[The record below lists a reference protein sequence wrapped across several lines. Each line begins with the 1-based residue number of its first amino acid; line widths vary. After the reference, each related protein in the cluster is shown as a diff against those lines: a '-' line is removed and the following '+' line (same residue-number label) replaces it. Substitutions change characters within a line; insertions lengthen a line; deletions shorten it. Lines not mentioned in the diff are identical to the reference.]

1 MNLWKWLQSVATLA
15 ATTAQN
21 DAVGGSNVTIGGGSE
36 QPPADQ
42 HISSD
47 EFVVV
52 GSAASDQLVD
62 ADDAKMQQGG
72 GMGQA
77 QQQMDDQGMSDQSNG
92 SDEKEKV
99 GTLPAAGQ
107 DDADAASPKQTN
119 GQDTLNQAGSDK
131 TNSPEPSR
139 RPNVIL
145 LLAEDLGWGDLG
157 SFGHPYAQTPTI
169 DRLAEQG
176 MKFTNFHAAGKTCS
190 PARAGIMT
198 SRHPASM
205 EGYSGDYGFQHL
217 TTVSDLFRD
226 AGYPAVGH
234 FGKWHIGEDLE
245 REDNIYGFTDVK
257 KLSGCESAYWYKDE
271 CVVDGALKF
280 IEDNYQEPFFL
291 NVWGHV
297 AHSPIKPKQHLVDR
311 FANINVD
318 YSDFG
323 YQFHDKLDKSKKL
336 DKNLDRSMA
345 NYLGALYSMDYN
357 IARILGMLDDLGIVN
372 NTIVAFT
379 GDHGAARIGAEED
392 SSTEQN
398 MLGYCGGLRDY
409 KHSYYE
415 GGVRVPL
422 IVKWPEIIP
431 AGAVDDSPISA
442 LDWLP
447 TISTLAQVPYKEK
460 LFEGENFADVWLGGA
475 GKNRSSPLFWNK
487 EGSGDYAMLSEDGR
501 WKLHFS
507 VDDQWELYDL
517 RNNIEEDVNL
527 VRCKKDIADRMKKQ
541 LKEWTQTLPE
551 KYCRLGKGCDPAR
564 FDKLDKGKDGDGP
577 EKC

>member
-1 MNLWKWLQSVATLA
+1 MNLWKWLQSVISLVAS
-15 ATTAQN
+15 TAQN
-21 DAVGGSNVTIGGGSE
+21 EAVVGGANNANLTTVGGGSG
-36 QPPADQ
+36 QPQAEQ

-47 EFVVV
+47 E
-52 GSAASDQLVD
+52 LML
-62 ADDAKMQQGG
+62 ADTNDENMEHNDNDNSGTD
-72 GMGQA
+72 QA
-77 QQQMDDQGMSDQSNG
+77 QQQQMSDENT
-92 SDEKEKV
+92 DENQADD
-99 GTLPAAGQ
+99 TLPAGAEQ
-107 DDADAASPKQTN
+107 HDPDMPNQTGSHTN
-119 GQDTLNQAGSDK
+119 DNSESSNNFQA
-131 TNSPEPSR
+131 SR

-145 LLAEDLGWGDLG
+145 LLAEDLGYGDLG
-157 SFGHPYAQTPTI
+157 SFGHPYARTPTL
-169 DRLAEQG
+169 DRLAEEG

-205 EGYSGDYGFQHL
+205 EGYSGDFGFRHL

-245 REDNIYGFTDVK
+245 REPDIYGFTIAK

-280 IEDNYQEPFFL
+280 IEDNYEEPFYL

-311 FANINVD
+311 FADITVE

-323 YQFHDKLDKSKKL
+323 YQFHDKLDQSKKL
-336 DKNLDRSMA
+336 NKNLDRSMA

-357 IARILGMLDDLGIVN
+357 IARILDALDELGIAN

-392 SSTEQN
+392 SSTEEN

-422 IVKWPEIIP
+422 IVKWPGKIP

-460 LFEGENFADVWLGGA
+460 LYEGESFADVWLGGA

-507 VDDQWELYDL
+507 VDDRWELYDL
-517 RNNIEEDVNL
+517 QNNIEEDVNL
-527 VRCKKDIADRMKKQ
+527 VRCKKDIADKMKNR
-541 LKEWTQTLPE
+541 LKEWTRTLPE
-551 KYCRLGKGCDPAR
+551 KYCRLGKGCDPAK
-564 FDKLDKGKDGDGP
+564 FDKLDKGKDEDGP
-577 EKC
+577 EQC